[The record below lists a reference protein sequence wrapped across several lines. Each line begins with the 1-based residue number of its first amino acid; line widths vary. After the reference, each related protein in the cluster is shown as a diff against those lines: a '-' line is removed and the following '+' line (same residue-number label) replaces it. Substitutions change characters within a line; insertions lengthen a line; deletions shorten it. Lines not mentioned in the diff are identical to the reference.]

1 MANTLHANSVDS
13 KHRSNIAATLAHR
26 LEVARTTN
34 NKQLINLLER
44 ERQQLETV
52 AISRDSSLGSIARL
66 KGFWHQL
73 VEAIANSAKLK
84 VWQTVDSHGV
94 RWWNAYDPH
103 TGHSVCT
110 DSESEMRQWIEE
122 NYQED

>member
-1 MANTLHANSVDS
+1 MSNTLQANSFDS
-13 KHRSNIAATLAHR
+13 KHRSNIAVALDHR
-26 LEVARTTN
+26 LEIARTTN

-44 ERQQLETV
+44 ERHQLETT
-52 AISRDSSLGSIARL
+52 AIRRDAAPSPIARL
-66 KGFWHQL
+66 KGFWQQL
-73 VEAIANSAKLK
+73 VEAIANSAKLQ
-84 VWQTVDSHGV
+84 VWQTVDSYGV
-94 RWWNAYDPH
+94 QWWNAYDPH